1 MCRLAFLQNVCST
14 LNYAKGTSCRERSR
28 QTLNYGSAVSSS
40 SKDKKTAIHF
50 FLFIDETSLNIT
62 SFTSVCQLTGG
73 TLFWSQPYTI
83 KTLTNMNELDCMLVL
98 L

>member
-14 LNYAKGTSCRERSR
+14 LNYVKGTSCRERSR

-50 FLFIDETSLNIT
+50 FFIDETSLNIT
-62 SFTSVCQLTGG
+62 SFTSVCLRSQLTGG
-73 TLFWSQPYTI
+73 TLFWFQPYTI
-83 KTLTNMNELDCMLVL
+83 KTLTIMNEL
-98 L
+98 